1 MMIVGIGLDVVE
13 TARVARALARFGPR
27 FAERV
32 YTSAELAESAAR
44 ADRVEAL
51 AGRFAAK
58 EAFLK
63 AVGTGWI
70 RGLSLRHVEVVR
82 ADGGPPE
89 LKLARSAAERVRA
102 RGVRRVH
109 LSLSHQPGLAAAVV
123 ILEG

>member
-13 TARVARALARFGPR
+13 TTRVAGALARFGPR

-32 YTSAELAESAAR
+32 YTPAELADTAAR